1 MSFFSFARCWPNALP
16 SLTIAI
22 RAGALGLTITL
33 CLFYPGM
40 AFAQAG
46 CASEFLNPQ
55 EHYPHNT
62 ARPPAKPLDL
72 QPGAALSA
80 VRYRVAGDPVVH
92 TLEEYLQKYCTTG
105 FLVIKGEQIVF
116 ERYLQG
122 RKPGDHLLS
131 ASLSKTVLALLT
143 GVAIGDGMLRLDD
156 HVSSLLPEFG
166 TSAFADATVEDLL
179 RMSSGAALKNSFDR
193 GVDADNRAINPMIAP
208 QRNVLDYL
216 RQKTERS
223 GPPGSRFDYNG
234 AQTAVL
240 GGVLKRGTGKSAT
253 AYLEEKLWMP
263 MGAES
268 PAYWITNYHGDEG
281 VAGQFAATL
290 RDYARLGILVMNLG
304 RIDGKQVIPADW
316 ITRMTELRTDKPQPS
331 HPPFYGLHIWI
342 PQAAGGRS
350 MFWGTNGQNIF
361 IDPISRVVIVHTGNS
376 PGAEFNGNAH
386 LFALRD
392 AIVRT
397 LSNTAKDSQS
407 SHSP

>member
-1 MSFFSFARCWPNALP
+1 MENMRLTSLL
-16 SLTIAI
+16 SLTTAI
-22 RAGALGLTITL
+22 RAGALSLTMIL
-33 CLFYPGM
+33 CLLYPGRVW
-40 AFAQAG
+40 AQAG

-55 EHYPHNT
+55 DHYPHNT
-62 ARPPAKPLDL
+62 ARPSAKPFNL
-72 QPGAALSA
+72 QIGAPLSA
-80 VRYRVAGDPVVH
+80 VQYKVAGDPGLH

-122 RKPGDHLLS
+122 RQAADHLLS
-131 ASLSKTVLALLT
+131 ASMSKSVLALLV
-143 GVAIGDGMLRLDD
+143 GAAIGDGMLTLDD
-156 HVSSLLPEFG
+156 HVSTLLPELG
-166 TSAFADATVEDLL
+166 TSAFAEATVEDLL
-179 RMSSGAALKNSFDR
+179 RMSSGVALKNSFAR
-193 GVDADNRAINPMIAP
+193 GADSDNRAINPMIWP

-223 GPPGSRFDYNG
+223 TPPGSGFDYNG

-240 GGVLKRGTGKSAT
+240 GAVLKRRTGKSAT

-268 PAYWITNYHGDEG
+268 PAYWIINQNGDEG

-290 RDYARLGILVMNLG
+290 RDYGRLGILVMNRG
-304 RIDGKQVIPADW
+304 YINGKQLVSADW

-350 MFWGTNGQNIF
+350 MFWGVNGQNIF
-361 IDPISRVVIVHTGNS
+361 IDPIARVVIVHTGNS
-376 PGAEFNGNAH
+376 PDAEFNGNAH
-386 LFALRD
+386 LFALRN

-397 LSNTAKDSQS
+397 LSTAAADRR
-407 SHSP
+407 